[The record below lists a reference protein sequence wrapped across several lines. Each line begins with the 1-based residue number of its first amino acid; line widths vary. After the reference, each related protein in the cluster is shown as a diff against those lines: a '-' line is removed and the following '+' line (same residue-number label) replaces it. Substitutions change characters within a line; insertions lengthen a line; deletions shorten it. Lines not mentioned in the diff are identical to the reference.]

1 MVSPNLIK
9 LQKSNRIP
17 WSRGGYF
24 FDWFMYAI
32 RIVTTILS
40 IISTMESISK
50 SLISQAL
57 LSKISCKQD
66 FYVIREFGLSVEG
79 LTAYHSH
86 VVPCLILAKVSFYN
100 NIFIVKYS
108 RVKIVKVSANSENPL
123 TFRLTGFVVFI
134 VI

>member
-1 MVSPNLIK
+1 
-9 LQKSNRIP
+9 
-17 WSRGGYF
+17 
-24 FDWFMYAI
+24 
-32 RIVTTILS
+32 
-40 IISTMESISK
+40 MESISK

-86 VVPCLILAKVSFYN
+86 VVPCLILSNTLLHDK
-100 NIFIVKYS
+100 IFCQ
-108 RVKIVKVSANSENPL
+108 NPYMQ
-123 TFRLTGFVVFI
+123 